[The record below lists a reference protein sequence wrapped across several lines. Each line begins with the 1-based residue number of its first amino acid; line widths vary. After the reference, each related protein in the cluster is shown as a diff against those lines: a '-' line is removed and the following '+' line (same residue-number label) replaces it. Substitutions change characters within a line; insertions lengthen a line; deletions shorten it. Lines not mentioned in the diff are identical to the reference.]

1 MGKGDSKE
9 KKSLFLAKISLY
21 LSTNALLERLA
32 NFYVTRSQKKTNSEN
47 TDQKTLFRKPL
58 LFRCSTLTFPLFIKT
73 SFFSHSWKGVSEDE
87 DADFNYL
94 EQEIH
99 TNSSTKSYTVE
110 HLQPYTV
117 YSFQVAAVNHVGR
130 SRPSKNS
137 YPSITLRESKLY
149 HTRLLGASFG
159 TSKNNQGKK
168 FSSVLGG
175 LFVLFLLG

>member
-32 NFYVTRSQKKTNSEN
+32 NFYVTRSQKKN
-47 TDQKTLFRKPL
+47 QFRKHGPKKPL

-159 TSKNNQGKK
+159 TSKNNQGKS
-168 FSSVLGG
+168 FPV
-175 LFVLFLLG
+175 F